1 MEKNLSAYLFVRQG
15 KLQKSPAG
23 ERDLNRGELAAV
35 KAFLKPAASPNC
47 IRCCSVCS
55 AGCAVFAS
63 FDGMTMRL
71 NRQIVWKTFAH
82 RRRLWLP
89 LWRIVL
95 TKARRKLN
103 CGACFCRRNINGR
116 LCFPAAAY

>member
-35 KAFLKPAASPNC
+35 KAFFEAGRQSELYTLLQL
-47 IRCCSVCS
+47 CS

-103 CGACFCRRNINGR
+103 CGTCFCRRNINGR